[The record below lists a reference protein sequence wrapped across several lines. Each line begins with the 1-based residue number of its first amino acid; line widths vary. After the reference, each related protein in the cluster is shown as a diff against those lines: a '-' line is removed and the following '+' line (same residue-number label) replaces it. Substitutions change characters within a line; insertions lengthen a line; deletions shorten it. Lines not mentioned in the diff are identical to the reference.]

1 MRSARLAPGRWLHF
15 ISYLPVPA
23 AFADG
28 LCWLHSAPAL
38 PFTVDRLLLPLAQV
52 QAQIAECDI
61 ALGGGSRD
69 ALVLSDDALS
79 KLAAN
84 FNELDKVVI
93 SLCEKVGVL
102 RRLPPVVTEEQ
113 RFDGEFCTV
122 FTKDVSFPGNVEV
135 IIHLRPD
142 LLRLLTPHLKEAI
155 CCPRILDGLW
165 C

>member
-1 MRSARLAPGRWLHF
+1 MRSAVLAPGRWLHF

-38 PFTVDRLLLPLAQV
+38 PFTVDRLLLPPAQV

-93 SLCEKVGVL
+93 SLCELGCSAGF
-102 RRLPPVVTEEQ
+102 RL
-113 RFDGEFCTV
+113 
-122 FTKDVSFPGNVEV
+122 
-135 IIHLRPD
+135 
-142 LLRLLTPHLKEAI
+142 
-155 CCPRILDGLW
+155 
-165 C
+165 

>member
-1 MRSARLAPGRWLHF
+1 MNIRDALLLIRGHAERQLAPGRWLHF

-23 AFADG
+23 RR
-28 LCWLHSAPAL
+28 L
-38 PFTVDRLLLPLAQV
+38 PMGCAGCTVPRRCPSQLTGCCCLAQV

-93 SLCEKVGVL
+93 SLCE
-102 RRLPPVVTEEQ
+102 RLGCSAG
-113 RFDGEFCTV
+113 F
-122 FTKDVSFPGNVEV
+122 
-135 IIHLRPD
+135 
-142 LLRLLTPHLKEAI
+142 RL
-155 CCPRILDGLW
+155 
-165 C
+165 